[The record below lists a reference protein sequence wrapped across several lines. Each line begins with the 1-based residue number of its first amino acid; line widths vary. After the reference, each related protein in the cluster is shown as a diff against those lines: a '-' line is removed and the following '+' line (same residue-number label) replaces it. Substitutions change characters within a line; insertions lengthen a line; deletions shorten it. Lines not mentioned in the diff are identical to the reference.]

1 MSTEGKGG
9 SKSPPSLDPMIGQT
23 INDRFRITGLLAKG
37 GMGKVYRAEQAPLG
51 RICAIKVLT
60 ARSTSEQDADF
71 QRRFF
76 NEASICARLT
86 HPNTVTIFDYGRTD
100 DNVYWMAMEYLEGRT
115 LSRALREEGPFDAAR
130 ATHIARQICRSLREA
145 HTLGVIHRDLKPA
158 NIYLVEHGDERDMVK
173 VLDFGLVKN
182 IEPEADED
190 VTQAGIFMGSP
201 KYMAP
206 EQIRGEHV
214 DGRTD
219 VYALGVILYEMV
231 SGKVPFDRANQVDI
245 LLAHTAQ
252 PVPPLAEDVDPG
264 LAAIVMRCLEK
275 GPELR
280 FASMDEVLLALK
292 QVAPA
297 GQTTRSLQMSGSFEG
312 MAHSASFTPES
323 NAAPSVPSPSTAS
336 LTPEAAKPA
345 GRSSLKLWIGAF
357 AAAAVILAVLVPLT
371 TRKPH
376 DPNAQANGPPP
387 PTTEKPSEPPKP
399 PAVNAPPTQPT
410 TATEVAKPAPT
421 AQDVRLESD
430 PPGARVLDE
439 QKVILCDTT
448 PCSVRVEAKGLVVT
462 LALDGY
468 GSERVKLSAG
478 DEPRHVKLGK
488 KTVIVVTTSTGKK
501 ETTPPPQPGTA
512 HSGFLGNP
520 Y

>member
-1 MSTEGKGG
+1 MSTDGKGV
-9 SKSPPSLDPMIGQT
+9 SKAPPSLDPMIGQT
-23 INDRFRITGLLAKG
+23 INDRFRITGLLARG

-51 RICAIKVLT
+51 RICAVKVLT
-60 ARSTSEQDADF
+60 PRSSNEQDADF

-100 DNVYWMAMEYLEGRT
+100 ENVYWMAMEYLEGRT

-158 NIYLVEHGDERDMVK
+158 NIYLVEHGDEHDMVK

-182 IEPEADED
+182 IEADADED

-214 DGRTD
+214 DARTD

-252 PVPPLAEDVDPG
+252 AVPPLAVDVDPG
-264 LAAIVMRCLEK
+264 VAAIIMRCLEK
-275 GPELR
+275 APEAR
-280 FASMDEVLLALK
+280 YVSMDEVLLALK

-297 GQTTRSLQMSGSFEG
+297 GQNTRSLQMSGSFEG
-312 MAHSASFTPES
+312 LSASASLTPQS
-323 NAAPSVPSPSTAS
+323 NVLPSVPSPSTES
-336 LTPEAAKPA
+336 LTPGPTPRAN
-345 GRSSLKLWIGAF
+345 RSSAKLWIGAF
-357 AAAAVILAVLVPLT
+357 AAAAVIVAVLVPLT
-371 TRKPH
+371 TRHRSDTPTSAATGGNPSVTETAH
-376 DPNAQANGPPP
+376 DPGKASTDGPAA
-387 PTTEKPSEPPKP
+387 TVATI
-399 PAVNAPPTQPT
+399 APEAKTPELAP
-410 TATEVAKPAPT
+410 EVK
-421 AQDVRLESD
+421 VESD

-439 QKVILCDTT
+439 QKVVLCDTT
-448 PCSVRVEAKGLVVT
+448 PCKVRVDPKGMVVT

-468 GSERVKLSAG
+468 GNERVKLTAG
-478 DEPRHVKLGK
+478 EEARHVKLAK
-488 KTVIVVTTSTGKK
+488 KATVVVANPGTKK
-501 ETTPPPQPGTA
+501 EPPPPPGTA